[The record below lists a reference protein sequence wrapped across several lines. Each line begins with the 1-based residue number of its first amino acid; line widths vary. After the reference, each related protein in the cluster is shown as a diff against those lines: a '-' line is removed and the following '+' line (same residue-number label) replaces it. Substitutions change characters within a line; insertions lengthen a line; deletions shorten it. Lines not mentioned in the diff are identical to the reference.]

1 MQEKHGRVVV
11 GKTPVEGG
19 FSCTDV
25 REDGEPVLKKSSNM
39 RTLEDLKAADFSS
52 FKINEPIHH
61 PAEQ

>member
-1 MQEKHGRVVV
+1 VQEKHGRVVV

-25 REDGEPVLKKSSNM
+25 RKDGEPVLEKTSNS
-39 RTLEDLKAADFSS
+39 RTWDDLKARDFSS
-52 FKINEPIHH
+52 FKLNESLNH